1 MRWRR
6 WVAPSA
12 VLDHQLAI
20 PDAATASQAAEAV
33 DILER
38 FLRRHPTVSTAL
50 VSLDAD
56 DDGSTLEIPGHAL
69 RLLVEILAQI
79 ANGNAVTVAPVHTE
93 LTTQQAADLLNVS
106 RPYLVKLLEE
116 RKIPYRRVGNRRR
129 VLLADLLAYK
139 QLDDAERQAIADELT
154 AEAQRLGLDY

>member
-1 MRWRR
+1 M
-6 WVAPSA
+6 APSA